1 MVVNKKSA
9 GAIIYYKDKEI
20 KFLLLKNKLKNTYW
34 GFPKGKIEE
43 GESLKETAKREV
55 KEETNLENLRFLQEF
70 KHSLTWFF
78 RLKEETIKK
87 EAVYLIGK
95 IPKEDKKK
103 VKLNHENQDFKWLN
117 FENAIKKMNIK
128 NNREML
134 KKAYEFIKN
143 YEKQRKL
150 F

>member
-43 GESLKETAKREV
+43 EESLKETAMREV
-55 KEETNLENLRFLQEF
+55 KEETNLKNIKFLEGF

-78 RLKEETIKK
+78 RLKGETIKK
-87 EAVYLIGK
+87 EAIYLIGK
-95 IPKEDKKK
+95 ITKENKKK

-117 FENAIKKMNIK
+117 FENAIKKMKIK
-128 NNREML
+128 NNKEML
-134 KKAYEFIKN
+134 KKAYKFIKN
-143 YEKQRKL
+143 YEKQERL